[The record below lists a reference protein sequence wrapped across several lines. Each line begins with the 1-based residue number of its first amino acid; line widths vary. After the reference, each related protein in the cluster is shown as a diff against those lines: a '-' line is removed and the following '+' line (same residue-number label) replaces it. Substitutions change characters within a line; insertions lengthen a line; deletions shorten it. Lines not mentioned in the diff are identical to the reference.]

1 MTRQPE
7 SQATGSLRGRDRQR
21 IEPGREAK
29 PSADRKGWTVLELL
43 RWTTRHFAARGI
55 ETPRLDAELLLA
67 SALGSDRLRL
77 YVDFDR
83 PVNEAERSLYRN
95 LVRRRAGSRVPVAQL
110 LGRREFWSL
119 PLVVTPDVLVPRPE
133 TETLVAAALE
143 WVADPQAERRVL
155 EIGTGS
161 GAVALALASE
171 LPGAR
176 VVATDLSCAALEVA
190 RGNARAL
197 GLAERVSF
205 VLGDL
210 YEPVAGQR
218 FDLLVSNPP
227 YLGER
232 QRATLAPE
240 LAHEPELALFAGEDG
255 LAVLRRLVDGAADA
269 LEPGGA
275 LAFEL
280 APQQAPVVADW
291 CRVAGLLEVRVHRD
305 LARLP
310 RVVSARTPEGK

>member
-1 MTRQPE
+1 MTPGAARSEAQPSE
-7 SQATGSLRGRDRQR
+7 DQR
-21 IEPGREAK
+21 V
-29 PSADRKGWTVLELL
+29 WTVLDLL
-43 RWTTRHFAARGI
+43 RWTTRHFAERGI

-83 PVNEAERSLYRN
+83 PVNEAERAVYRD
-95 LVRRRAGSRVPVAQL
+95 LVRRRAGRRVPVAQL

-143 WVADPQAERRVL
+143 RLADRGAARRVL
-155 EIGTGS
+155 DVGTGS

-176 VVATDLSCAALEVA
+176 VVATDVSEAALEVA
-190 RGNARAL
+190 RSNARAL

-205 VLGDL
+205 ALGDL
-210 YEPVAGQR
+210 FAPVAGQR

-240 LAHEPELALFAGEDG
+240 LSHEPEGALFAGEDG
-255 LAVLRRLVDGAADA
+255 LAVLRRLVEGAAGA

-280 APQQAPVVADW
+280 APQQAPVVVDW
-291 CRVAGLLEVRVHRD
+291 CRAAGLLDVRVHRD
-305 LARLP
+305 LAKLP
-310 RVVSARTPEGK
+310 RVVSGRTPERK